1 MSRPYL
7 EIKVVKV
14 KKYIK
19 KQVIEG
25 RLYGY
30 YYNKKGILC
39 FEKIKPYTKPKQ
51 LRKGNWVNGECID
64 KIKFP
69 CLCWYLS
76 GTGKRYCELDFIQ
89 YDKGFYRVRELKQCD
104 IKDSSRA
111 EFWNFSLKSLIN
123 SLNLHILKGKIILF
137 EEEE

>member
-1 MSRPYL
+1 LCL
-7 EIKVVKV
+7 E
-14 KKYIK
+14 
-19 KQVIEG
+19 E
-25 RLYGY
+25 
-30 YYNKKGILC
+30 
-39 FEKIKPYTKPKQ
+39 IKPYTKPKQ

-123 SLNLHILKGKIILF
+123 SLNLHILKGKIIIF
-137 EEEE
+137 VEEE